1 MKKQTIR
8 LTEAQFHNIVKEAVN
23 DVLNKAE
30 GNGINVYAALL
41 DAAEKFELIKESG
54 LIAFTSPNPSSTEQE
69 LKDCVQKA
77 LSLTYKA
84 TNLYSQLYKRQF

>member
-1 MKKQTIR
+1 MKEQTIR
-8 LTEAQFHNIVKEAVN
+8 LSENQLKDIVKETVRT
-23 DVLNKAE
+23 VLNEAE

-84 TNLYSQLYKRQF
+84 TSLYSQLYKRQY

>member
-8 LTEAQFHNIVKEAVN
+8 LSENQLHDIVKETVRT
-23 DVLNKAE
+23 VLKESE

-77 LSLTYKA
+77 LSFTYKA
-84 TNLYSQLYKRQF
+84 TELYSKLYKRQY